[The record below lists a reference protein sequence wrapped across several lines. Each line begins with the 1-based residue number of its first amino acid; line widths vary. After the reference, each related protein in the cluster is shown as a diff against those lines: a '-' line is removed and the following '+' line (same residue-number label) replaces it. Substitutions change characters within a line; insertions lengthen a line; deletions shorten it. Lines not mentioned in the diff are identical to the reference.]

1 MEKVDTGSFMDKYM
15 TPIAVLVGALIIAGA
30 FAFGRGEAGLTGQQG
45 TEPTVAVNIA
55 DVKENTGPYIGDK
68 NAPTTMAVWYDYQC
82 GHCKNYDGTTLKE
95 LKASHVDTGKLR
107 ILLKD
112 FQFFPGSE
120 EVAVFGRAMWEAYP
134 DQHYAWFS
142 GVMALTVDG
151 QLTVAQV
158 KQVAAGIPGV
168 DAEQVAQLATQ
179 KRDAYLA
186 AVKADR
192 EEGGTFGVT
201 GTPATIVGK
210 QMLGGAQPYAVV
222 SAAVDEAK

>member
-1 MEKVDTGSFMDKYM
+1 MEKADTGSFMDKYM

-30 FAFGRGEAGLTGQQG
+30 FAFGRGDAGPLGQKGEA
-45 TEPTVAVNIA
+45 PVAVDIA
-55 DVKENTGPYIGDK
+55 DVKTDTSPYIGDK

-82 GHCKNYDGTTLKE
+82 GHCKNYDATTLKE

-134 DQHYAWFS
+134 EQHYAWFS

-158 KQVAAGIPGV
+158 KEVAAGLPGV
-168 DAEQVAQLATQ
+168 DVNRVEQLMNQNRA
-179 KRDAYLA
+179 AYLA
-186 AVKADR
+186 AIQADR
-192 EEGGTFGVT
+192 AEGSSFGVT
-201 GTPATIVGK
+201 GTPSTIVGK

-222 SAAVDEAK
+222 SAAVDAAK

>member
-1 MEKVDTGSFMDKYM
+1 MEKADTGSFMDKYM

-30 FAFGRGEAGLTGQQG
+30 FAFGRGDAGLTGQQG
-45 TEPTVAVNIA
+45 AEPTVAVDIA
-55 DVKENTGPYIGDK
+55 DVKEDTGPFIGNE
-68 NAPTTMAVWYDYQC
+68 NAPETMAVWYDYQC
-82 GHCKNYDGTTLKE
+82 GHCKNYDATTLKE

-134 DQHYAWFS
+134 DQHYTWFT
-142 GVMALTVDG
+142 GVMALTPNG

-158 KQVAAGIPGV
+158 KDVAAGIPGV
-168 DAEQVAQLATQ
+168 DANRVEQLATQ
-179 KRDAYLA
+179 NRATYLA
-186 AVKADR
+186 AVQADR
-192 EEGGTFGVT
+192 AEGGTFGVT

-222 SAAVDEAK
+222 SAAVDAE